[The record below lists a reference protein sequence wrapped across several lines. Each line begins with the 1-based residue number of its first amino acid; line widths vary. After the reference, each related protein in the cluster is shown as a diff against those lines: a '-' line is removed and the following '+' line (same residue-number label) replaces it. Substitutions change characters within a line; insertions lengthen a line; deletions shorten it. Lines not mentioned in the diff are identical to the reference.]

1 MDPLY
6 SYYAARTHDITASLM
21 VGTKGVTR
29 EGIHR
34 LRVTI
39 KKLKA
44 LFKLLEYLNHDFD
57 SKYHIDQIKPLFA
70 ASGEVRDL
78 DIAVSLL
85 DKIASER
92 ILEQLHTSERDKVH
106 TLRELL
112 KGLKIDT
119 LFPTDEVT
127 FVCNSSRNDVTY
139 IRKFLSLAG
148 HEISK
153 DFSGQ
158 LKKKQLHNMRKRLK
172 EFLYVTEIL
181 HGMQLGKKSLSQ
193 LLPEIEIIQRQ
204 LGKWHDVVITIDE
217 VEKLPGG
224 KQTDITVLNGFLKEL
239 EKKERVA
246 VVESISRSKIF
257 SYLAHFS

>member
-1 MDPLY
+1 MDTLY
-6 SYYAARTHDITASLM
+6 SYYTARTHDLTTSLIA
-21 VGTKGVTR
+21 GTKGVTR

-44 LFKLLEYLNHDFD
+44 LFKLLEYLNPDFD

-92 ILEQLHTSERDKVH
+92 ILEQLHTSQRDKVH

-112 KGLKIDT
+112 KGLKIDM
-119 LFPTDEVT
+119 LLPAAEVAS
-127 FVCNSSRNDVTY
+127 VCDSSRNDVTY
-139 IRKFLSLAG
+139 VRIFLSLAG
-148 HEISK
+148 HEMSK
-153 DFSGQ
+153 DFSGR
-158 LKKKQLHNMRKRLK
+158 LKKKQLHDMRKRLK
-172 EFLYVTEIL
+172 EFLYVAEIL
-181 HGMQLGKKSLSQ
+181 HGMQFGQKSLSQ

-224 KQTDITVLNGFLKEL
+224 KQTDITDLNRFLKEL

-257 SYLAHFS
+257 SYLAHLN